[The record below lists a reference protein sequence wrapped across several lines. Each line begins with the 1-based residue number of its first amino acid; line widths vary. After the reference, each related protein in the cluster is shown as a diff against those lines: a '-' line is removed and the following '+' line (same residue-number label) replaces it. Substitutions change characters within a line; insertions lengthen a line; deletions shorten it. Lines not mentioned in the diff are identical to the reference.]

1 MATIRQ
7 QLDYLEETKQLIKE
21 AIIEKGQEISS
32 IDTFRSYV
40 DKIYSISNGG
50 HVYYIPELQ
59 HDLSD
64 DYIEQVVTLD
74 ILKTDIKVSLE
85 AGDIILG
92 TWSDSSFYNNLTIN
106 RFISLQDSSNPLYY
120 SITFVYLGLLEG
132 IVNTEDANAT
142 ASNIENGKSAY
153 VDGQKIIGNLQ
164 TIEPYNNREV
174 TSIYVNETNTLV
186 ENTMGYPILMKPNSR
201 LLLDNSIVVN
211 ATHLTSSVLKEGVT
225 LFGVTGTLHEL
236 DTSDAN
242 ATAVDI
248 IEGKTAYVNDIK
260 ITGTLT
266 PYLGAILPSTSAIL
280 QSDGLLIKS
289 NVNNK
294 VYINTNTDI
303 SIKSSTSEIATAIGL
318 TSDKLKQGVTLLGVT
333 GSVEPIP
340 ANTTRVTTEG
350 LGYSADSIIEDNNY
364 LSVSKSSSNPV
375 LVSSN
380 VNYKYNVLKSA
391 AASAIDLTADKIK
404 EGETILGVTGTH
416 SGGEITQD
424 ATATS
429 SDIILG
435 QTAYA
440 RNLKLTGVLPVYNG
454 NTTLTKDDI
463 IYNNNSLSYYSN
475 LFDSLGYV
483 IRNGRVIMSATD
495 NEIATAI
502 NLNSSMIAE
511 NVTVLGITGTY
522 AGSGTISQEEY
533 EACVDLADSI
543 WPNDI

>member
-40 DKIYSISNGG
+40 DKIYNISNGG

-64 DYIEQVVTLD
+64 DYIDQVVTLD

-463 IYNNNSLSYYSN
+463 IYNNNSLNYYSN

>member
-64 DYIEQVVTLD
+64 DYIDQVVTLD

-106 RFISLQDSSNPLYY
+106 RFISLQDSSDPLYY

-132 IVNTEDANAT
+132 IINTEDANAT

>member
-32 IDTFRSYV
+32 LDTFRSYV
-40 DKIYSISNGG
+40 DKIYNISNGG

-92 TWSDSSFYNNLTIN
+92 TWSDSSFYNNITIN

-211 ATHLTSSVLKEGVT
+211 ATHLTPSVLKEGVT

-242 ATAVDI
+242 ATVVDI

-463 IYNNNSLSYYSN
+463 IYNNNSLNYYSN

>member
-64 DYIEQVVTLD
+64 DYIDQVVTLD

-92 TWSDSSFYNNLTIN
+92 TWSDSSFYNNITIN

>member
-92 TWSDSSFYNNLTIN
+92 TWSDSSFYNNITIN

-164 TIEPYNNREV
+164 TIESYNNREV

-463 IYNNNSLSYYSN
+463 IYNNNSLNYYSN

>member
-201 LLLDNSIVVN
+201 LLLDNSIVIN

>member
-106 RFISLQDSSNPLYY
+106 RFISLQDSSDPLYY

-132 IVNTEDANAT
+132 IINTEDANAT

>member
-64 DYIEQVVTLD
+64 DYIDQVVTLD

-106 RFISLQDSSNPLYY
+106 RFISLQDSSDPLYY

>member
-463 IYNNNSLSYYSN
+463 IYNNNSLNYYSN

>member
-40 DKIYSISNGG
+40 DKIYNISNGG

-64 DYIEQVVTLD
+64 DYIDQVVTLD

-92 TWSDSSFYNNLTIN
+92 TWSDSSFYNNITIN
-106 RFISLQDSSNPLYY
+106 RFISLQNSSDPLYY

-132 IVNTEDANAT
+132 IINTEDANAT
-142 ASNIENGKSAY
+142 SSNIEDGKTAY
-153 VDGQKIIGNLQ
+153 VNGQKITGSLE
-164 TIEPYNNREV
+164 TVEPYNNKEV

-463 IYNNNSLSYYSN
+463 IYNNNSLNYYSN

>member
-318 TSDKLKQGVTLLGVT
+318 TSDKLKQGVTLLGIT

-483 IRNGRVIMSATD
+483 IRNGRIIMSAAD
-495 NEIATAI
+495 NEIAAAI

>member
-32 IDTFRSYV
+32 LDTFRSYV
-40 DKIYSISNGG
+40 DKIYNISNGG

-106 RFISLQDSSNPLYY
+106 RFISLQDSPNSLYY

-164 TIEPYNNREV
+164 TIESYNNREV

-211 ATHLTSSVLKEGVT
+211 ATHLIPSVLKEGVT

-242 ATAVDI
+242 ATVVDI

-318 TSDKLKQGVTLLGVT
+318 TSDKLKQGITLLGVT

-463 IYNNNSLSYYSN
+463 IYNNNSLNYYSN

>member
-92 TWSDSSFYNNLTIN
+92 TWSDSSFYNNITIN

-495 NEIATAI
+495 NEIAAAI

-511 NVTVLGITGTY
+511 NVTLLGITGTY